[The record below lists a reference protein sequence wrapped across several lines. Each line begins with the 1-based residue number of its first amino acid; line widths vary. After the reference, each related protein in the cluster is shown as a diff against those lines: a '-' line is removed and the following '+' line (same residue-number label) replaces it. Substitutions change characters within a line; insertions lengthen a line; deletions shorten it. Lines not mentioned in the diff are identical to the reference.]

1 MLIVC
6 YFIAINLLSAFL
18 FYADKRNAVKK
29 RRRIPE
35 STLHLFELLGGVF
48 SILFLMYLIHH
59 KNSKPAY
66 YLVTYLLFFIWILIY
81 FKIDILIQLFN
92 QTLK

>member
-6 YFIAINLLSAFL
+6 YLISINLLSAIV

-35 STLHLFELLGGVF
+35 TTLHLLELFGGVF
-48 SILFLMYLIHH
+48 SILILMYLIHH
-59 KNSKPAY
+59 KNSKPFY
-66 YLVTYLLFFIWILIY
+66 YIVSYLLLITWILIY
-81 FKIDILIQLFN
+81 LKFDVLIQFFN